1 MNQMTDRQRP
11 RTSALLAAGLCLAMG
26 LSMARRAP
34 ADDNFSFHGRIYAD
48 VTAKENKD
56 KGTDTKSNDSGFG
69 TDIKRVYLEF
79 GYKVDNVWS
88 AHFVSDIGDKGTKR
102 YDIFVKKAY
111 LEANFSKMA
120 DLRIG
125 STDLPWIPFVEH
137 QYGYRYLENT
147 LVDRQKFG
155 TSADWGIHMKGGNDK
170 VQYAFGVI
178 NGKGYSDPTRTQS
191 VDFEGR
197 LSFTPVK
204 GFTLGLGGYS
214 GKLGKDLAATPALH
228 TATRFDALVNYH
240 SDHINIGGEYFSA
253 DNWNNVT
260 SVMTDSADGVS
271 FWASAPVSKVELFA
285 RFDQTNPSKD
295 LNPDLK
301 STYYHAGV
309 QFKPAKLLTV
319 AVAFKHTTVDS
330 GLGGKDGGGVGS
342 SVPGAKGEA
351 NEFGV
356 WAQYKW

>member
-1 MNQMTDRQRP
+1 MSQINDRNGLEIG
-11 RTSALLAAGLCLAMG
+11 ALLIAGICLVSG
-26 LSMARRAP
+26 LVVTRPAS

-48 VTAKENKD
+48 VTGKENKD
-56 KGTDTKSNDSGFG
+56 KGTNTKSDDSGFG
-69 TDIKRVYLEF
+69 TDVKRVYLEF

-88 AHFVSDIGDKGTKR
+88 AHFVSDIGDQGTKR

-147 LVDRQKFG
+147 LTDREHFG
-155 TSADWGIHMKGGNDK
+155 TSADWGVHMKGGNDM

-178 NGKGYSDPTRTQS
+178 NGRGYSDPTRSQS

-197 LSFTPVK
+197 ISLTPAK
-204 GFTLGLGGYS
+204 GLTLGLGGYS
-214 GKLGKDLAATPALH
+214 GKRGKDLEATPALH
-228 TATRFDALVNYH
+228 NATRFDLLANYRN
-240 SDHINIGGEYFSA
+240 DRINVGGEYFTA

-260 SVMTDSADGVS
+260 SVATDSADGMSV
-271 FWASAPVSKVELFA
+271 WVSAPVSNVELFA
-285 RFDQTNPSKD
+285 RFDQTKPSKD

-301 STYYHAGV
+301 STYYNAGV
-309 QFKPAKLLTV
+309 QFKPAKLLKV
-319 AVAFKHTTVDS
+319 AVAFKHATVDS
-330 GLGGKDGGGVGS
+330 GLGGHAAGVGS
-342 SVPGAKGEA
+342 TIPGAKGES
-351 NEFGV
+351 NEIGV